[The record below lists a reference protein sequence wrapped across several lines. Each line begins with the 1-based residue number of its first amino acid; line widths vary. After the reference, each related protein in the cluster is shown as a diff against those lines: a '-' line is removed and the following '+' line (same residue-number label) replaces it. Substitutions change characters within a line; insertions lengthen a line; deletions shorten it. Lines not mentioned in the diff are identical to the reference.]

1 MTLARRVLLNTL
13 SAVAVTCALTLAS
26 GVAYA
31 QAYPA
36 KPISVIV
43 SYPPGGDTDAM
54 ARMIAEKL
62 ATRLKQSVLVDNKP
76 GAGGTVGNGY
86 VGRALPDG
94 YTLLFTPNPFTTAP
108 MLLKLSP
115 SASYDVLH
123 GFAPIIQT
131 ASQSVVLV
139 ANPSSGLKT
148 VQDLV
153 AQAKS
158 GKALSYGSPGAG
170 SPMHIAAEWLNR
182 LAGIKVQHVPYR
194 GVGPAVVDVV
204 AGHVPMAYVTLGPVA
219 QYIQTGKL
227 NLLAITDGK
236 RSPLLP
242 KTPTVAE
249 AGYKDLGVA
258 AWNGFMAPKGTPPE
272 VVKLLNEHINEILK
286 MPEVIEKMAGFGAIP
301 VGGTPSVLEKI
312 NASEYELMSQLI
324 KELSI
329 TAD

>member
-1 MTLARRVLLNTL
+1 MNSARRHLLLAAL
-13 SAVAVTCALTLAS
+13 STVTATTALALAS
-26 GVAYA
+26 GAVWADT
-31 QAYPA
+31 YPS
-36 KPISVIV
+36 KPITVIV
-43 SYPPGGDTDAM
+43 AYPPGGDTDAM
-54 ARMIAEKL
+54 ARMVAEKL
-62 ATRLKQSVLVDNKP
+62 STRLKQPVLVDNKP

-108 MLLKLSP
+108 MLLKLTP
-115 SASYDVLH
+115 AASYDVLN

-148 VQDLV
+148 VQDMV

-158 GKALSYGSPGAG
+158 GKALSYASPGAG

-182 LAGIKVQHVPYR
+182 SAGIKIQHVPYR

-249 AGYKDLGVA
+249 AGYKDIGAA

-272 VVKLLNEHINEILK
+272 VVKLLNEFRWAAHPAYWK
-286 MPEVIEKMAGFGAIP
+286 KPMPRNTNSWAVSSK
-301 VGGTPSVLEKI
+301 S
-312 NASEYELMSQLI
+312 
-324 KELSI
+324 
-329 TAD
+329 